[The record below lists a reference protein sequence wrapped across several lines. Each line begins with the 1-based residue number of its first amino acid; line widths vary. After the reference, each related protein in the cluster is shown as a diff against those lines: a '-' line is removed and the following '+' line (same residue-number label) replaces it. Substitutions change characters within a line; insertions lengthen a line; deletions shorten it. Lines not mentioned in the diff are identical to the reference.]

1 MSVTGSVPYP
11 SRSFRPQPWFQAL
24 TLVTVLSA
32 FALVVLGG
40 VVRVTGSGL
49 GCPDWPLCYGGI
61 LPPPEFEAI
70 VEFSHRLVASALLG
84 PLIGATC
91 VAAWI
96 FYRRQPW
103 VVVPATLAVVL
114 VLCQAVLGG
123 ASVLTHL
130 SGMLVASHLALA
142 EVLLACLTVLL
153 VVAYRGPLSAQ
164 RLSPFPSFSRK
175 RETRP
180 PSRHSRAG
188 GNPAGGRRGQAPK
201 TTEGAGTDDNFPWL
215 VLASALG
222 VYVLIM
228 SGSYVTVSGA
238 TAACSDWPLC
248 QGRFLPGNELAWVHM
263 AHRAVSVVVGAGLGY
278 TLFAGLRTPSRLP
291 QVRLLCSSAAALFLL
306 QVAVGA
312 ATILLKFPPE
322 WRALHLSLATM
333 LWGVMVALAAL
344 NLTVPARNSG
354 EVPHA

>member
-1 MSVTGSVPYP
+1 M
-11 SRSFRPQPWFQAL
+11 
-24 TLVTVLSA
+24 
-32 FALVVLGG
+32 
-40 VVRVTGSGL
+40 TGSGL

-153 VVAYRGPLSAQ
+153 VVAYRGPLSFR
-164 RLSPFPSFSRK
+164 RLSPFLSVPLGRK
-175 RETRP
+175 TRP

-188 GNPAGGRRGQAPK
+188 GNPAGGRRGQVPK
-201 TTEGAGTDDNFPWL
+201 TTGSDEVGDSFPVL
-215 VLASALG
+215 VLVSALG

-238 TAACSDWPLC
+238 TAACLDWPLC

-263 AHRAVSVVVGAGLGY
+263 AHRAVAVVVGAGLAY
-278 TLFAGLRTPSRLP
+278 TLLAGLRTPFRLP

-306 QVAVGA
+306 QMAVGA
-312 ATILLKFPPE
+312 VTILLKFPPE
-322 WRALHLSLATM
+322 WRALHLSLATL
-333 LWGVMVALAAL
+333 LWGVMVALAAF
-344 NLTVPARNSG
+344 NLTLPARGPG
-354 EVPHA
+354 EVSHA

>member
-1 MSVTGSVPYP
+1 M
-11 SRSFRPQPWFQAL
+11 
-24 TLVTVLSA
+24 TVLST

-61 LPPPEFEAI
+61 LPPAEFEAI

-96 FYRRQPW
+96 FHRRQPW

-114 VLCQAVLGG
+114 VLCQAALGG

-142 EVLLACLTVLL
+142 EVLLACLIVLL
-153 VVAYRGPLSAQ
+153 VVAYRGPISVQ
-164 RLSPFPSFSRK
+164 RLSP
-175 RETRP
+175 
-180 PSRHSRAG
+180 
-188 GNPAGGRRGQAPK
+188 K
-201 TTEGAGTDDNFPWL
+201 TTTGAVNGDRFPLL

-222 VYVLIM
+222 VYILIM

-238 TAACSDWPLC
+238 TAACLDWPLC
-248 QGRFLPGNELAWVHM
+248 QGGFLPGNELAWVHM
-263 AHRAVSVVVGAGLGY
+263 AHRIVAVVIGVGLGY
-278 TLFAGLRTPSRLP
+278 TLFAGLRPPFRLP
-291 QVRLLCSSAAALFLL
+291 EVRLLCSSAAALFLL

-322 WRALHLSLATM
+322 WRALHLSLGTL
-333 LWGVMVALAAL
+333 LWGVMVALVAL
-344 NLTVPARNSG
+344 NLTLHARGSR
-354 EVPHA
+354 EVSHA

>member
-1 MSVTGSVPYP
+1 M
-11 SRSFRPQPWFQAL
+11 
-24 TLVTVLSA
+24 TVLSA

-49 GCPDWPLCYGGI
+49 GCPDWPLCHGGI

-96 FYRRQPW
+96 FHRRQPW
-103 VVVPATLAVVL
+103 LVIPATLAVVL
-114 VLCQAVLGG
+114 VLCQALLGG

-130 SGMLVASHLALA
+130 SGKIVATHLALA
-142 EVLLACLTVLL
+142 EALLACLTVLL
-153 VVAYRGPLSAQ
+153 VVAYRGPLLVQ
-164 RLSPFPSFSRK
+164 RL
-175 RETRP
+175 
-180 PSRHSRAG
+180 
-188 GNPAGGRRGQAPK
+188 PK
-201 TTEGAGTDDNFPWL
+201 GAGAGDNFPVL

-222 VYVLIM
+222 VYILVM

-263 AHRAVSVVVGAGLGY
+263 AHRAVAIVVGGGLAY
-278 TLFAGLRTPSRLP
+278 TLFAGLRRPFRP
-291 QVRLLCSSAAALFLL
+291 PEVRLLCSGAAALFLL

-322 WRALHLSLATM
+322 WRALHLSLATL
-333 LWGVMVALAAL
+333 LWGVLVALAAL
-344 NLTVPARNSG
+344 NLTLPTRESR
-354 EVPHA
+354 EVSHA

>member
-1 MSVTGSVPYP
+1 M
-11 SRSFRPQPWFQAL
+11 
-24 TLVTVLSA
+24 VTVLSA

-96 FYRRQPW
+96 FHRRQPW

-153 VVAYRGPLSAQ
+153 VVAYRGPLSF
-164 RLSPFPSFSRK
+164 RRFSP
-175 RETRP
+175 
-180 PSRHSRAG
+180 
-188 GNPAGGRRGQAPK
+188 N
-201 TTEGAGTDDNFPWL
+201 TTGDDGTGDNFPVL

-238 TAACSDWPLC
+238 TAACLDWPLC
-248 QGRFLPGNELAWVHM
+248 QGRLLPDNELAWVHM
-263 AHRAVSVVVGAGLGY
+263 AHRAVAVIVGAGLGY
-278 TLFAGLRTPSRLP
+278 TLFAGLRGSFRPP
-291 QVRLLCSSAAALFLL
+291 EVRLLCSGAAALFLL

-322 WRALHLSLATM
+322 WRALHLSLATL
-333 LWGVMVALAAL
+333 LWGVMVALVAL
-344 NLTVPARNSG
+344 NLTLPARDSR
-354 EVPHA
+354 EVSHA

>member
-1 MSVTGSVPYP
+1 M
-11 SRSFRPQPWFQAL
+11 
-24 TLVTVLSA
+24 TVLST

-96 FYRRQPW
+96 FHRRQPW
-103 VVVPATLAVVL
+103 LVIPATLAVVL
-114 VLCQAVLGG
+114 VLCQALLGG
-123 ASVLTHL
+123 ATVLTHL
-130 SGMLVASHLALA
+130 SGTLVASHLALA
-142 EVLLACLTVLL
+142 EALLACLTVLL
-153 VVAYRGPLSAQ
+153 VVAYRGPLSVQ
-164 RLSPFPSFSRK
+164 RLSP
-175 RETRP
+175 
-180 PSRHSRAG
+180 
-188 GNPAGGRRGQAPK
+188 K
-201 TTEGAGTDDNFPWL
+201 TTGSAGTGDSFPVL

-238 TAACSDWPLC
+238 TAACLDWPLC
-248 QGRFLPGNELAWVHM
+248 QGRLLPGNELAWVHM
-263 AHRAVSVVVGAGLGY
+263 AHRAVSVVVGAVLAY
-278 TLFAGLRTPSRLP
+278 TLFAGLRTPLRLP
-291 QVRLLCSSAAALFLL
+291 EVRLLCSSAAVLFLL

-312 ATILLKFPPE
+312 ATILLTFPPE
-322 WRALHLSLATM
+322 WRALHLSLATL

-344 NLTVPARNSG
+344 NLTLPTRDSR
-354 EVPHA
+354 EVSHA

>member
-1 MSVTGSVPYP
+1 M
-11 SRSFRPQPWFQAL
+11 
-24 TLVTVLSA
+24 TVLSA

-49 GCPDWPLCYGGI
+49 GCPDWPLCHGGI

-96 FYRRQPW
+96 FHRRQPW
-103 VVVPATLAVVL
+103 LVIPATLAVVL
-114 VLCQAVLGG
+114 VLCQALLGG

-130 SGMLVASHLALA
+130 SGKIVATHLALA
-142 EVLLACLTVLL
+142 EALLACLTVLL
-153 VVAYRGPLSAQ
+153 VVAYRGPLLVQ
-164 RLSPFPSFSRK
+164 RLSK
-175 RETRP
+175 
-180 PSRHSRAG
+180 
-188 GNPAGGRRGQAPK
+188 
-201 TTEGAGTDDNFPWL
+201 GAGAGDNFPVL
-215 VLASALG
+215 MLASALG
-222 VYVLIM
+222 VYILVM

-263 AHRAVSVVVGAGLGY
+263 AHRAVAIVVGGGLAY
-278 TLFAGLRTPSRLP
+278 TLFAGLRRPFRP
-291 QVRLLCSSAAALFLL
+291 PEVRLLCSGAAALFLL

-322 WRALHLSLATM
+322 WRALHLSLATL
-333 LWGVMVALAAL
+333 LWGVLVALAAL
-344 NLTVPARNSG
+344 NLTLPTRESR
-354 EVPHA
+354 EVSHA